1 MKNKTL
7 CQFALYKGE
16 NGVYHS
22 YYQNADG
29 TFCRVTTDIK
39 GNKTWINY
47 YSVSEVGMHI
57 YNASLL
63 GYKMVDIKQ
72 LPPSK
77 PLAEYIRENALIVDS
92 DDC

>member
-16 NGVYHS
+16 NDVYHS
-22 YYQNADG
+22 YYQNTDG
-29 TFCRVTTDIK
+29 TFCRVTTDIEGK
-39 GNKTWINY
+39 KTWINY
-47 YSVSEVGMHI
+47 FSVSEVGTQI
-57 YNASLL
+57 FNAALL

-72 LPPSK
+72 LSPSK
-77 PLAEYIRENALIVDS
+77 SLAEYIRENALRGIN